1 MCRHGENIY
10 RRKDGRYEGRY
21 IVGKT
26 DEWKTRFGYVY
37 GYQYMEVRRK
47 LAEHILMWLLL
58 QVHIVVVR
66 LLFTDIRK
74 TIKIGTSPLILQT
87 VNVTVSYRVHLL
99 KRVRSW

>member
-1 MCRHGENIY
+1 
-10 RRKDGRYEGRY
+10 
-21 IVGKT
+21 
-26 DEWKTRFGYVY
+26 
-37 GYQYMEVRRK
+37 
-47 LAEHILMWLLL
+47 MWLLL

-99 KRVRSW
+99 KHVRSW